1 MQGKSPEQP
10 IGAGVCKI
18 SLPTCPR
25 VGVPRLLNPPSSWRA
40 CRLYRLAQTCP
51 LLARVSAEGVA
62 VSQGLRIKFG
72 VFQHVQ
78 QVVRVEGGFH
88 PFGFGAVLGGFVLS

>member
-1 MQGKSPEQP
+1 M
-10 IGAGVCKI
+10 
-18 SLPTCPR
+18 
-25 VGVPRLLNPPSSWRA
+25 
-40 CRLYRLAQTCP
+40 
-51 LLARVSAEGVA
+51 LARAIATQFAADRRGSTSKSRGDFLLIGPLVTQLRYVITFLDC
-62 VSQGLRIKFG
+62 QGLRIKFG